1 MSVTALMTQ
10 SRSSLAARARAA
22 AVELL
27 DEGIEDAVVEG
38 SELWTQEGIIDVPGW
53 SGDVVPAWS
62 ECRLRLETAEP
73 LDERV
78 EDAVAGGRGS
88 EARGE
93 IVDVSGVAEGVVSA
107 RL

>member
-1 MSVTALMTQ
+1 M
-10 SRSSLAARARAA
+10 AACARAA
-22 AVELL
+22 ALGLL
-27 DEGIEDAVVEG
+27 DEAVEDAVFEG
-38 SELWTQEGIIDVPGW
+38 LECWTQEGIIDVPGW

-88 EARGE
+88 EARDE
-93 IVDVSGVAEGVVSA
+93 IVDVSGVAEGVVST
-107 RL
+107 RP